1 MKLLPRIPVKLVTWD
16 EIVEWSWGLAEKIM
30 NDGYIPDVIIA
41 IARGGYVPARLL
53 CDFLG
58 VENLLSIQSQHWTE
72 AAKKDERALIKFEY
86 HVNLSGYKALLV
98 DDIIDTGES
107 VILARDFIK
116 KYWSPKELRT
126 ATLQW
131 ISPVAKIK
139 PDYYYLEV
147 KEWIWFQYPWTRL
160 EDVTQFIKRIIETEF
175 KNNSR
180 VQWNEKELEEAFYEW
195 YGITVDKKYIT
206 KAINM
211 LIRKGILRSENGI
224 LRYVT

>member
-1 MKLLPRIPVKLVTWD
+1 MPRVPVKLVTWD

-30 NDGYIPDVIIA
+30 NDGYIPDIIIA

-58 VENLLSIQSQHWTE
+58 VENLVSIQSQHWTE

-86 HVNLSGYKALLV
+86 HINLTGYKALLV

-116 KYWSPKELRT
+116 KYWSPKELKT
-126 ATLQW
+126 AALQW

-180 VQWNEKELEEAFYEW
+180 VQWSEKELEEAFYEW
-195 YGITVDKKYIT
+195 YGITVDKKYIA
-206 KAINM
+206 KAISM
-211 LIRKGILRSENGI
+211 LIRKGILRSENGV